1 MHVTRDAGS
10 PVVEVTGGNLSL
22 AGRPVLRG
30 IDFSVRQGEVVAVL
44 GANGSG
50 KSTLIRG
57 LMGLVP
63 WTSGEIRLFGTPHMQ
78 FRDWKQI
85 GYVPQQ
91 ANVDSGVPATVVEVV
106 SSGRLAH
113 RRLLMPMHSA
123 DKAAVQAALRAVELE
138 DRQHDA
144 VSQLS
149 GGQQQRVLIA
159 RALAGEPQLL
169 VLDEPNAGVDHHNQV
184 GLAVTLRPRV
194 DAGATVLLVLHE
206 VGPLAEL
213 IDRVVVIRDGRVTHD
228 GPPPADDSLDDEFHT
243 HHHRARGRD
252 RTPLGKGGPL

>member
-1 MHVTRDAGS
+1 MTRPQITTA
-10 PVVEVTGGNLSL
+10 VEVSGGNLAL

-30 IDFSVRQGEVVAVL
+30 IDFSVRRGEVVAVL

-63 WTSGEIRLFGTPHMQ
+63 WTSGDVRLFGTPHTQ
-78 FRDWKQI
+78 FRDWKRI
-85 GYVPQQ
+85 GYVPQH

-113 RRLLMPMHSA
+113 RRPLLPMRAA
-123 DKAAVQAALRAVELE
+123 DKGAVQSALRVVELD

-159 RALAGEPQLL
+159 RALAGEPELL
-169 VLDEPNAGVDHHNQV
+169 VFDEPNAGVDHHNQV
-184 GLAVTLRPRV
+184 GLAATLRPRV
-194 DAGATVLLVLHE
+194 ESGATVLLVLHE
-206 VGPLAEL
+206 MGPLAEL
-213 IDRVVVIRDGRVTHD
+213 IDRVVVIRDGRVTYD
-228 GPPPADDSLDDEFHT
+228 GPPPGDDSLDEFQT
-243 HHHRARGRD
+243 HHHHARGRD

>member
-1 MHVTRDAGS
+1 MHLTRDVGS

-30 IDFSVRQGEVVAVL
+30 IDVSVRQGEVVAVL

-63 WTSGEIRLFGTPHMQ
+63 WTSGEVRLFGTAHTH
-78 FRDWKQI
+78 FRDWKRI

-91 ANVDSGVPATVVEVV
+91 ANVDSGVPATVIEVV
-106 SSGRLAH
+106 SSGRLAR
-113 RRLLMPMHSA
+113 RRLLLPMRAA
-123 DKAAVQAALRAVELE
+123 DKEAVQAALHAVELE

-144 VSQLS
+144 VSELS

-159 RALAGEPQLL
+159 RALAGDPEML

-184 GLAVTLRPRV
+184 GLAATLRPRV
-194 DAGATVLLVLHE
+194 VSGATVLLVLHE
-206 VGPLAEL
+206 IGPLAEL
-213 IDRVVVIRDGRVTHD
+213 IDRVVVIRDGRVTYD
-228 GPPPADDSLDDEFHT
+228 GQPPGDDSLDEFHT
-243 HHHRARGRD
+243 HHHRARGRA